1 MTDQITPR
9 EFHEAEGV
17 DDWRVLFTGAY
28 AHFRSGSFAEGL
40 ALVNA
45 IGALAEAANHH
56 PDVDLRYAGV
66 TVYLVSHDVGSLSRR
81 DVRLARQISAAARD
95 LGIAADP
102 GGAQDMRLT
111 IDVGGA
117 GVRPFWQAV
126 LGYREAGD
134 EDLVDPQ
141 SRGPSIRFRSMDE
154 PRTGPGRVHVD
165 VAVPHDRA
173 ETRIAA
179 ALAAGG
185 RVVSDRY
192 APASWTLADSEGN
205 EVDIATWHNRVG

>member
-9 EFHEAEGV
+9 QFHEAEGV
-17 DDWRVLFTGAY
+17 DDWRVLFVGAY
-28 AHFRSGSFAEGL
+28 AHFRSESFAEGL

-56 PDVDLRYAGV
+56 PDVDLRYKGV
-66 TVYLVSHDVGSLSRR
+66 TVHLVSHDVGSLSQR

-102 GGAQDMRLT
+102 AGVQAVQLT
-111 IDVGGA
+111 IDFGGPQ
-117 GVRPFWQAV
+117 VRPFWQAV
-126 LGYREAGD
+126 LGYREVGD

-141 SRGPSIRFRSMDE
+141 SRGPSIWFQPMDK
-154 PRTGPGRVHVD
+154 PRTERNRVHVD
-165 VAVPHDRA
+165 LSVPHDQA
-173 ETRIAA
+173 EARIAA

-185 RVVSDRY
+185 RVVFDRF
-192 APASWTLADSEGN
+192 APAWWTLADPEGN
-205 EVDIATWHNRVG
+205 EVDIATWQNRD